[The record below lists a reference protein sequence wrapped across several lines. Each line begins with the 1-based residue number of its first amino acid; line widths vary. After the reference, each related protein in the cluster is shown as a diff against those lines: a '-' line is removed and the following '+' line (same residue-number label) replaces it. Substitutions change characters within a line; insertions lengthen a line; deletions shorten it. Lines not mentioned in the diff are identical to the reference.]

1 MNRDQ
6 KLMALREYIKD
17 RINDLV
23 PKVRSE
29 SDTKIMFGMNDVYN
43 EMWNQIDSLI
53 DTDCIDHTRTLIYDK
68 QWMKD
73 SNGKWHRKL
82 N

>member
-1 MNRDQ
+1 
-6 KLMALREYIKD
+6 
-17 RINDLV
+17 
-23 PKVRSE
+23 
-29 SDTKIMFGMNDVYN
+29 MFGMNDVYN